1 MNATERKAKLKEFTN
16 HPEKACRTGIPITYH
31 GSIIT
36 LDAYEIPLE
45 YLVYNPYN
53 GRIGSVV
60 KSYERQNHQLNP
72 EDPDDKHIIEQF
84 LWDSKPEANKKTKE
98 RLLKEHQQRHGIVT
112 ADGMIIDG
120 NRRASLLNN
129 IMADESI
136 PFNEKGHCKYFI
148 AIILP
153 EGADK
158 KEILALETTYQMG

>member
-1 MNATERKAKLKEFTN
+1 MNATERKAKLKEFTD

-72 EDPDDKHIIEQF
+72 EDPGDKRIIE
-84 LWDSKPEANKKTKE
+84 
-98 RLLKEHQQRHGIVT
+98 LLRNSCGIQSRKQ
-112 ADGMIIDG
+112 IRK
-120 NRRASLLNN
+120 RRS
-129 IMADESI
+129 D
-136 PFNEKGHCKYFI
+136 Y
-148 AIILP
+148 
-153 EGADK
+153 
-158 KEILALETTYQMG
+158 